1 MLKKTTTYVDYNGL
15 ERTEDYYFNLNEA
28 ELMEWEMGTTGG
40 LVEMIKK
47 ITASHDMSAII
58 KLFKELVLKSYG
70 EKSAD
75 GKHFEK
81 SEKISEAFSHTPA
94 YPIIFM
100 ELATDAKAAAD
111 FVNGIVPAKL
121 SKKLEEQTKN

>member
-15 ERTEDYYFNLNEA
+15 ERTEDYYFNLNKA

-40 LVEMIKK
+40 LAEMIKK
-47 ITASHDMSAII
+47 ITASQDMTAII

-75 GKHFEK
+75 GKYFNK
-81 SEKISEAFSHTPA
+81 SEEIAAAFSHTPA
-94 YPIIFM
+94 YSIIFM
-100 ELATDAKAAAD
+100 ELATDAKAASE
-111 FVNGIVPAKL
+111 FVNGIVPADV
-121 SKKLEEQTKN
+121 SKQLTEQNKN

>member
-1 MLKKTTTYVDYNGL
+1 MLKKTTTYVDYNGV
-15 ERTEDYYFNLNEA
+15 ERTEDYYFNLTEA

-47 ITASHDMSAII
+47 ISASHDMPAII

-81 SEKISEAFSHTPA
+81 SEAIASAFSHTPA
-94 YPIIFM
+94 YSIIFM
-100 ELATDAKAAAD
+100 ELATDAKAASD